1 MQKTIEGVSCKC
13 RKRGDRVAIGEKQ
26 AQKHVEKQTTAN
38 KQEFNLYKKE
48 GVAVLST
55 NSIKIPKTT

>member
-1 MQKTIEGVSCKC
+1 MQKN
-13 RKRGDRVAIGEKQ
+13 RRRGRVAIGVFHN
-26 AQKHVEKQTTAN
+26 QKHVEKQTTAD